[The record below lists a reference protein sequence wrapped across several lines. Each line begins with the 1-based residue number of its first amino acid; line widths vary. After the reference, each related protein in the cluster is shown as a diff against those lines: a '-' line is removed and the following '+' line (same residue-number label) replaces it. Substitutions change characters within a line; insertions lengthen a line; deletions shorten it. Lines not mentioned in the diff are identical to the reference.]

1 MSDSINHK
9 NIVCPF
15 CSLHCDDINL
25 EINDRKISIKSDLP
39 EVCADKYKIF
49 NFKENKISQSK
60 ILGKSV
66 DGNKANVYCQ
76 KLINSSKETIL
87 VNHSSDVNITREI
100 LGTAS
105 KINGI
110 VDHSNSDKFLK
121 NVALYQRRGYI
132 ATSLTEIKNKSD
144 VILLFSN
151 NVLQSYPR
159 LIEKVLAT
167 SNSFSINPKDK
178 KIFIIGNE
186 KTNKKNYHV
195 RDTRITFIDFNN
207 KDVSSFLQSLKDK
220 SKHPKVKNLKSKLL
234 LESIDKS
241 KYLSLLWST
250 SEFTR
255 YKECDQIIYDI
266 SEFITS
272 LNETKRAGCMSLA
285 GNDGDV
291 SHVQTLGWI
300 TGFPSRVKFTG
311 NYFEYDKDT
320 NNANKLINM
329 NCCDLVIHIN
339 AISDKKLFLHKKQK
353 NIIIGHPAT
362 KFNIEPDVFIPSSV
376 PGIDSKGHI
385 FRTDNVVSLPLS
397 RIRIPF
403 HKSVQEILR
412 QIIH

>member
-1 MSDSINHK
+1 MSDSINHN

-25 EINDRKISIKSDLP
+25 EINDRKISIKNDLP
-39 EVCADKYKIF
+39 KTCTNKYEIF

-66 DGNKANVYCQ
+66 NSDEANIYCQ
-76 KLINSSKETIL
+76 NLINSSNETIL

-100 LGTAS
+100 LGSAS

-110 VDHSNSDKFLK
+110 VDHANSDKFLK
-121 NVALYQRRGYI
+121 NVALYQRRGYMS
-132 ATSLTEIKNKSD
+132 TSLTEIKNKSD

-151 NVLQSYPR
+151 NVLHNYPR

-167 SNSFSINPKDK
+167 ANSFSVNPKDK

-186 KTNKKNYHV
+186 KTNKKNYHI
-195 RDTRITFIDFNN
+195 RDTRITFIDFDN
-207 KDVSSFLQSLKDK
+207 KEALSFLQFLKNK
-220 SKHPKVKNLKSKLL
+220 SKHPRVKNAKSKLL

-241 KYLSLLWST
+241 RYLSLLWST
-250 SEFTR
+250 SEFMK
-255 YKECDQIIYDI
+255 YKECDQIIYNI

-272 LNETKRAGCMSLA
+272 FNETKRAGCMSLA

-291 SHVQTLGWI
+291 SHVQALGWI

-329 NCCDLVIHIN
+329 NGCDLVIHIN
-339 AISDKKLFLHKKQK
+339 AISDKKLYLDKKQK

-362 KFNIEPDVFIPSSV
+362 KFNIEPDAFIPSSV
-376 PGIDSKGHI
+376 PGIDSQGHV

-412 QIIH
+412 QIIN

>member
-1 MSDSINHK
+1 MSDSTSHK

-39 EVCADKYKIF
+39 EVCADKYKMF

-121 NVALYQRRGYI
+121 NVALYQRRGYM

-144 VILLFSN
+144 VVLLFSN

-167 SNSFSINPKDK
+167 KNSFSINPKDK

-186 KTNKKNYHV
+186 KTNKKNCHL

-207 KDVSSFLQSLKDK
+207 KEASSFLQCLKDK

-250 SEFTR
+250 SEFTK

-320 NNANKLINM
+320 NNASKLINM

>member
-25 EINDRKISIKSDLP
+25 EINDRKISIKNDLP
-39 EVCADKYKIF
+39 KICTNKYEIF

-60 ILGKSV
+60 ILGKPV
-66 DGNKANVYCQ
+66 DSDKANIFCQ
-76 KLINSSKETIL
+76 NLINSSNETIL

-100 LGTAS
+100 LGSAS

-110 VDHSNSDKFLK
+110 VDHANSDKFLK
-121 NVALYQRRGYI
+121 NVALYQRRGYMS
-132 ATSLTEIKNKSD
+132 TSLTEIKNKSD

-151 NVLQSYPR
+151 NVLHNYPR

-167 SNSFSINPKDK
+167 ANSFSINPKDK

-186 KTNKKNYHV
+186 KTNKKNYHI
-195 RDTRITFIDFNN
+195 RDTRITFIDFDN
-207 KDVSSFLQSLKDK
+207 KEALSFLQFLKNK
-220 SKHPKVKNLKSKLL
+220 SKHPRVKNAKSKLL
-234 LESIDKS
+234 LETIDKS
-241 KYLSLLWST
+241 RYLSLLWST
-250 SEFTR
+250 SEFMK
-255 YKECDQIIYDI
+255 YKECDQIIYNI

-272 LNETKRAGCMSLA
+272 FNETKRAGCMSLA

-329 NCCDLVIHIN
+329 NGCDLVIHIN
-339 AISDKKLFLHKKQK
+339 AISDKKIYLDKKQK

-362 KFNIEPDVFIPSSV
+362 KFNIEPDAFIPSSV
-376 PGIDSKGHI
+376 PGIDSQGHV

-412 QIIH
+412 QIIN

>member
-39 EVCADKYKIF
+39 EVCADKYKMF

-121 NVALYQRRGYI
+121 NVALYQRRGYM

-151 NVLQSYPR
+151 NVPQSYPR

-207 KDVSSFLQSLKDK
+207 KEASSFLQSLKDK

-250 SEFTR
+250 SEFMK

-272 LNETKRAGCMSLA
+272 FNETKRAGCMSLA

-339 AISDKKLFLHKKQK
+339 AISDKKLFLDKKQK

-376 PGIDSKGHI
+376 PGIDSKGHV

-397 RIRIPF
+397 RVRIPF
-403 HKSVQEILR
+403 HKSAQEILR
-412 QIIH
+412 QIIY